1 MIDTSSLEKVESMK
15 DHNQS
20 QSSTMGSPPTSIIHS
35 KNPSL
40 FDVDSTSLPQ
50 IIQVTEKGDIP
61 NPAKM
66 IDRDNYDNTTW
77 PCKKCSNENSA
88 VYLQCINCGYGN
100 YQDDRM
106 GRSLDTKDESSMETV
121 GDSGVGSPYFF
132 ENKIFP
138 KIRIHDEEGDSVQL
152 DSDIQDYLDLS
163 NGLSTSQHLTRSNIL
178 QNSDSNRKIAK
189 NKHNYSGIAKLS
201 DHADLKQN
209 KFDDTLSMSSS
220 TDDTVC
226 TQ

>member
-1 MIDTSSLEKVESMK
+1 MK

-50 IIQVTEKGDIP
+50 IIQVTEKSDIP

-77 PCKKCSNENSA
+77 LCKKCSNENSA
-88 VYLQCINCGYGN
+88 VHLQCINCGYGN

-132 ENKIFP
+132 EKKIFP

-163 NGLSTSQHLTRSNIL
+163 NGLSTSQHLTKSNIL
-178 QNSDSNRKIAK
+178 QNSDSNRKSAK
-189 NKHNYSGIAKLS
+189 NKPNYSGIAKLS

>member
-1 MIDTSSLEKVESMK
+1 MK

-61 NPAKM
+61 NPAK
-66 IDRDNYDNTTW
+66 IINRDNHDNTRW
-77 PCKKCSNENSA
+77 VCEKCSNQNST
-88 VYLQCINCGYGN
+88 VHLQCINCGYGN
-100 YQDDRM
+100 YQDDKM
-106 GRSLDTKDESSMETV
+106 AGSLDNKDESSIETV

-132 ENKIFP
+132 ENNIFP

-163 NGLSTSQHLTRSNIL
+163 NGLSTSHHLTKSNIL
-178 QNSDSNRKIAK
+178 QNSDSNRKSAK
-189 NKHNYSGIAKLS
+189 NKPNYSGIAKLS

-226 TQ
+226 TR

>member
-1 MIDTSSLEKVESMK
+1 MK
-15 DHNQS
+15 DHNLS
-20 QSSTMGSPPTSIIHS
+20 TSSTMGSPPTSITHS

-40 FDVDSTSLPQ
+40 FHVDSTSLPQ
-50 IIQVTEKGDIP
+50 IIQVTEKGDIQ

-66 IDRDNYDNTTW
+66 MDRDNYDNVSW
-77 PCKKCSNENSA
+77 LCKKCSNENSA
-88 VYLQCINCGYGN
+88 IHLQCINCGYGN

-106 GRSLDTKDESSMETV
+106 GGSLDTKDESSMETV
-121 GDSGVGSPYFF
+121 GDSGVASPYFF

-178 QNSDSNRKIAK
+178 QNSDSNRKIAE
-189 NKHNYSGIAKLS
+189 NKHKYSGLTKLS
-201 DHADLKQN
+201 DHADHKQD

-220 TDDTVC
+220 SDDKVC